1 MRDRSRR
8 KRDRVGGWSVVR
20 SASARKKTSEFL
32 GCEARARR
40 APSCA
45 SRNDDD
51 RRDAGRSA
59 AERRAT
65 AAGEGRA
72 RDATRAVVA
81 DHFGALGTP
90 RRSRPAV
97 ARLLRVASPVADTE
111 TIARSRP
118 PRVCSRGRPRRRERG
133 GVKRTS
139 WGRSQ
144 PRWSPCSQRQPGHPW
159 PWCPVSRDAS
169 GKAWRVSFSCRDTL
183 AIFRDD
189 EMNLVRE
196 PLSAARAAPRRGQDA
211 AERAA
216 IDSRR
221 VRSTIA
227 PRRRGSAR
235 AARVA
240 RASGARPAWKI
251 AHRSRRVHTYAL
263 GAGRVG
269 HDDGLRALGADV
281 DAGLDLHAGE
291 GGGGGHKSSHCVG
304 SGGVRNGGLRV
315 QEWRSSRDARH

>member
-97 ARLLRVASPVADTE
+97 ARVLRVASPVADTE

-169 GKAWRVSFSCRDTL
+169 VKAWRVSHSFRDTL
-183 AIFRDD
+183 AIFRDGIVARTSSD
-189 EMNLVRE
+189 E

-221 VRSTIA
+221 ARSTIA

-240 RASGARPAWKI
+240 RASTV
-251 AHRSRRVHTYAL
+251 AHRAVDHRAHRAIVAHAGAVDVGAVRTRRRARESSSPSRPKRHPRPPTTLRFVVAARHRDAL
-263 GAGRVG
+263 G
-269 HDDGLRALGADV
+269 D
-281 DAGLDLHAGE
+281 
-291 GGGGGHKSSHCVG
+291 
-304 SGGVRNGGLRV
+304 
-315 QEWRSSRDARH
+315 

>member
-1 MRDRSRR
+1 VRDRSRR

-97 ARLLRVASPVADTE
+97 ARVLRVASPVADTE

-189 EMNLVRE
+189 DDE
-196 PLSAARAAPRRGQDA
+196 PRQGASIRRSRRPAPGTGRRGARGDRFATRAIDYRAATPRLGSS
-211 AERAA
+211 RARRA
-216 IDSRR
+216 RFRRASR
-221 VRSTIA
+221 VEN
-227 PRRRGSAR
+227 R
-235 AARVA
+235 ASL
-240 RASGARPAWKI
+240 ASGA
-251 AHRSRRVHTYAL
+251 H
-263 GAGRVG
+263 
-269 HDDGLRALGADV
+269 LRAWGR
-281 DAGLDLHAGE
+281 
-291 GGGGGHKSSHCVG
+291 KS
-304 SGGVRNGGLRV
+304 
-315 QEWRSSRDARH
+315 WP